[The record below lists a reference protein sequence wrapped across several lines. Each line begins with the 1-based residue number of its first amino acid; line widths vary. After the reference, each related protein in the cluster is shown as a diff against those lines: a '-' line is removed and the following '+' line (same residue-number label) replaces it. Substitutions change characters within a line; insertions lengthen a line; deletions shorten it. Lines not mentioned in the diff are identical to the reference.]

1 MVTFLIILLS
11 LSLLANAYLLVVG
24 IRLVRITVAQRGAI
38 NALTLYVNFLNKVPN
53 TEGRQDKE
61 QRIVN

>member
-1 MVTFLIILLS
+1 VVTFLIILLS